1 MKSPKLALWAERRSE
16 GVCLEV
22 EAEAGLL
29 AELKEGLLRALIP
42 PRQWEPDG
50 GWVVSH
56 SAPGDREGVENSWT
70 RLALRGPVP
79 GPVDLQPPLRSLEKP
94 GPC

>member
-1 MKSPKLALWAERRSE
+1 M
-16 GVCLEV
+16 
-22 EAEAGLL
+22 EAGACLQ
-29 AELKEGLLRALIP
+29 AELKEGLLRALTP
-42 PRQWEPDG
+42 LRLMPLRQCDLEG

-56 SAPGDREGVENSWT
+56 SAPEDREGAGENSWT

-79 GPVDLQPPLRSLEKP
+79 CLVNLQPLLRSLEKP